1 MWLGKILGALFGY
14 LLTGGHWLGVL
25 VGVLIG
31 HWFDRGRARVRLMA
45 GRYRQVHETF
55 FRASFRVMGYVSKAD
70 GQVSQA
76 EIRAAEAVMD
86 RMQLGEGQRE
96 RAINAFREGKAA
108 DFDLDSEIDEFLRVC
123 RRQGQLVRLFLE
135 IQLQAALADGRI
147 DDSEREVLLGIAR
160 RLGISDADYQ
170 RLESL
175 LTGGY
180 RRAHARETQA
190 DELQEAYRELGVDP
204 NADDSEIKRAYRRL
218 MSEHHPDKLM
228 SRGMP
233 EEMINVAKERT
244 QAIQSA
250 YETIKRARGLR

>member
-14 LLTGGHWLGVL
+14 LFTGHWLGVL
-25 VGVLIG
+25 VGVFIG
-31 HWFDRGRARVRLMA
+31 HWFDNGRARARLMA
-45 GRYRQVHETF
+45 GRYRRVHETF
-55 FRASFRVMGYVSKAD
+55 FRSTFRVMGHVSKAD
-70 GQVSQA
+70 GQVSRA

-86 RMQLGEGQRE
+86 RMQLRGEQRD
-96 RAINAFREGKAA
+96 RAIAAFSEGKDA
-108 DFDLDSEIDEFLRVC
+108 DFDLDAELDTFLRDC
-123 RRQGQLVRLFLE
+123 RGQAQLVRLFLE

-147 DDSEREVLLGIAR
+147 DEPERAILLDIAR
-160 RLGISDADYQ
+160 RLGVSEDDYE
-170 RLESL
+170 RLEAL

-180 RRAHARETQA
+180 RRANAQQTQA

-204 NADDSEIKRAYRRL
+204 NADDSEVKRAYRKL

-250 YETIKRARGLR
+250 YETIKQARGVR